1 MSNPTYI
8 DNIRNTY
15 MSNRLTTLNISQ
27 DFYEYVSK
35 KASMEERS
43 IAQYIRNA
51 VKTYSGYEQ
60 STLAVKIQP
69 PASKEVIPD
78 FED

>member
-1 MSNPTYI
+1 
-8 DNIRNTY
+8 

-35 KASMEERS
+35 KASAEERS

-51 VKTYSGYEQ
+51 VKVYSGYSH
-60 STLAVKIQP
+60 STLATKVKPSNDLNLEDI
-69 PASKEVIPD
+69 EFPD
-78 FED
+78 EQ